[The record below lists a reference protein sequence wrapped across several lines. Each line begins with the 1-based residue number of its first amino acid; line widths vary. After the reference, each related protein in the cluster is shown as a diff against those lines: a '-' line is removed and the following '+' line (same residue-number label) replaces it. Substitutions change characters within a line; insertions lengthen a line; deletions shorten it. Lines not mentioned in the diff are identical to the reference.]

1 LPRPEWRNLLRR
13 MAIFGPLA
21 AVKNQLASDAR
32 FAPALAY
39 VADALRTE
47 SEVHARIGRIAAGV
61 TERVELSGGS
71 FALEQVYEPRLRPEG
86 FFESHRKYA
95 DVQVI
100 VAGEELMEVEDVS
113 RLVVSQPFLA
123 ERDLIKYADT
133 TVASVLRMRSG
144 DIAVFFP
151 EDGHM
156 PSLRWRGAGLVRKT
170 VVKVPVG

>member
-1 LPRPEWRNLLRR
+1 

-21 AVKNQLASDAR
+21 AVQNQLAGDAR
-32 FAPALAY
+32 FAAALAY
-39 VADALRTE
+39 VGDALRAG
-47 SEVHARIGRIAAGV
+47 SEAHARIGRIAAGV

-71 FALEQVYEPRLRPEG
+71 FALEQVYEPRLRSDG

-100 VAGEELMEVEDVS
+100 VAGEELMEVEDIS
-113 RLVVSQPFLA
+113 RLVVNQAYLP

-133 TVASVLRMRSG
+133 SVASVLKVRTG

-156 PSLRWRGAGLVRKT
+156 PSLRWREPGLVRKT
-170 VVKVPVG
+170 VVKVPVA